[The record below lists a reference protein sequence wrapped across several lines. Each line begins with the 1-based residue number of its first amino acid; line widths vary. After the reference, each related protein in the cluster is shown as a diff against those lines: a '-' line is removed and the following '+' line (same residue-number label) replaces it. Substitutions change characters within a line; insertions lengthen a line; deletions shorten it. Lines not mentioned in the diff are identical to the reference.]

1 MLLSESYIPLIPP
14 INFEGSGTW
23 NLSWAKVVQIH
34 ICVLRAT
41 ASCTKALFRAITMP
55 FTVAFLKSNPGC
67 CKNRIRYEKLEFQQM
82 SHTSSWNRSS
92 KMSFLTS
99 ISVAASK
106 LSCPL
111 SGNQKKSS
119 KTPAD
124 TLNPSRCIQYWC
136 KIGNLHKYGEPCL
149 CFKHFEERDL
159 QLTIF
164 WTKACGKK
172 LSWIRHH
179 QLTERPCTFRFHSLW
194 QLMIHI
200 RGIPFNANAN

>member
-1 MLLSESYIPLIPP
+1 MRKNFVSDRMLYARKRGLEP
-14 INFEGSGTW
+14 
-23 NLSWAKVVQIH
+23 
-34 ICVLRAT
+34 
-41 ASCTKALFRAITMP
+41 ITMP

-67 CKNRIRYEKLEFQQM
+67 CKVRIRYEKLELQQM

-111 SGNQKKSS
+111 SGNQKKCS

-124 TLNPSRCIQYWC
+124 TLNPSRQYWC
-136 KIGNLHKYGEPCL
+136 KISNLHKYGEPCL
-149 CFKHFEERDL
+149 CFKHFEKRNL

-172 LSWIRHH
+172 LSWIRHASTYRTSMCFPIL
-179 QLTERPCTFRFHSLW
+179 QPLAADDPYKGDSL
-194 QLMIHI
+194 
-200 RGIPFNANAN
+200 